1 MYTFFG
7 GTKDVEIML
16 PLNYLSDFWRYL
28 RIPLF
33 NCEINPILTWTDKC
47 VLPDYKNAK
56 TLAITNT
63 KIYVPLVTLSTQD
76 NEQLLQQLKSGL
88 EEQLI

>member
-28 RIPLF
+28 QIPLF
-33 NCEINPILTWTDKC
+33 NCEIIPILTWTDKC
-47 VLPDYKNAK
+47 VLLDYKNAK
-56 TLAITNT
+56 ILAITNT
-63 KIYVPLVTLSTQD
+63 KIYVSLVTLSTQD
-76 NEQLLQQLKSGL
+76 NEKLLQQLKSGL